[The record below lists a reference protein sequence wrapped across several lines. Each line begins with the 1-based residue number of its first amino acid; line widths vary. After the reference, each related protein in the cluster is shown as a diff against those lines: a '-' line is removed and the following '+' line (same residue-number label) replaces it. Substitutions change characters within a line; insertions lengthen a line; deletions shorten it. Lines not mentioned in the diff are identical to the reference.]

1 MPPDGNGTLLPTLGL
16 IGQVG
21 FVMVACILAGVL
33 AGRYLDGI
41 LGTQPVLMLL
51 LAAAGAGGGM
61 AAVYRLIMKSAA
73 RQGSNDHGPSA

>member
-1 MPPDGNGTLLPTLGL
+1 MPPNGNGTLLPTLGL

-33 AGRYLDGI
+33 AGRYLDSI
-41 LGTQPVLMLL
+41 LGTRPVLMLL

-61 AAVYRLIMKSAA
+61 ATVYRLIMKSTST
-73 RQGSNDHGPSA
+73 QSGGDHEASP